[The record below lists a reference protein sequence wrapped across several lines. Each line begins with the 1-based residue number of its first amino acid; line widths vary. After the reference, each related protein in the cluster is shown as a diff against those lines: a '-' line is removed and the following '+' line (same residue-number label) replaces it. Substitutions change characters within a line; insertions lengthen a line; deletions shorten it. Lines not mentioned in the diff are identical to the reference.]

1 MAKAMDIQFK
11 QARSHWDDPDEK
23 FLWSFADGKSSLV
36 VDNMDTPSNQ
46 KKIEDALVSNTPI
59 IPVVLGNASQLKEI
73 RRIIIR
79 ANLRA
84 GSKRKYMLLI
94 DECTDVDFGGTAS
107 HIAVLKTDAVKTVSI
122 DATPMG
128 AFFADDSIKPEFVFW
143 LEPNWKKYRGFHDF
157 QVKGV
162 NSSRFLEHDVY
173 SLPKKLQWGKMVKA
187 DPNMVPWL
195 DQMSEKGTW
204 TSIGDTRSRVMR
216 LCNTG
221 CIANMDTQFNEIKKR
236 YQGKFAIVEMHKK
249 GTRIYDPTT
258 NETSEFNK
266 NLSLTDA
273 ISLFNDP
280 DKFPRILCIV
290 GRMGDRCLS
299 FVSNDY
305 KLHLNE
311 DYLTFPKTTV
321 VGTMYQRMRMCG
333 NNRGMGPL
341 NLYITKSASKDISK
355 GLTSINEMIEY
366 AQKKSCQ
373 SMRKSM
379 TTMKMLRSKFS
390 KRKLAASKFKEKVNK
405 VKENDGGW
413 GIDKY
418 VQEIKDENGNVIE
431 TVPLIVEN
439 PKKRKREDGSRFKEG
454 EIVKLKIESTKDMAP
469 TTRLYVEAT
478 HTFLATCSGQWVK
491 RSDVWKRIVK
501 KEGMLKHSFEGRLSE
516 VATQSDKVRHAENA
530 GLYITKVGG
539 EFKMMRVM

>member
-1 MAKAMDIQFK
+1 
-11 QARSHWDDPDEK
+11 
-23 FLWSFADGKSSLV
+23 
-36 VDNMDTPSNQ
+36 
-46 KKIEDALVSNTPI
+46 
-59 IPVVLGNASQLKEI
+59 
-73 RRIIIR
+73 
-79 ANLRA
+79 
-84 GSKRKYMLLI
+84 
-94 DECTDVDFGGTAS
+94 
-107 HIAVLKTDAVKTVSI
+107 
-122 DATPMG
+122 MG

-173 SLPKKLQWGKMVKA
+173 SLPKKLPWGEMVKA

-204 TSIGDTRSRVMR
+204 TSMGDTRSRVMR

-236 YQGKFAIVEMHKK
+236 YKGKFAIVEMHGGNRASTAKK
-249 GTRIYDPTT
+249 GIRTYDPTT

-290 GRMGDRCLS
+290 GKMGDRCLS

-341 NLYITKSASKDISK
+341 NLYITKSAYKDISK
-355 GLTSINEMIEY
+355 GLTSINDMIEY

-379 TTMKMLRSKFS
+379 TTMKMLGSKFS

-405 VKENDGGW
+405 VQENDDGW

-431 TVPLIVEN
+431 TVPLIVEKDAAKKKKITEDDTTYLKNTAFPKWAKISCVTRIAKFMRSLDPTKQYTPTQLKDIWTGTESALPHFYN
-439 PKKRKREDGSRFKEG
+439 PLVPEKGKSKGYGVILQKNEDDTSQLRPDL
-454 EIVKLKIESTKDMAP
+454 VAS
-469 TTRLYVEAT
+469 Y
-478 HTFLATCSGQWVK
+478 
-491 RSDVWKRIVK
+491 
-501 KEGMLKHSFEGRLSE
+501 SE
-516 VATQSDKVRHAENA
+516 HFN
-530 GLYITKVGG
+530 
-539 EFKMMRVM
+539 

>member
-1 MAKAMDIQFK
+1 
-11 QARSHWDDPDEK
+11 
-23 FLWSFADGKSSLV
+23 
-36 VDNMDTPSNQ
+36 
-46 KKIEDALVSNTPI
+46 
-59 IPVVLGNASQLKEI
+59 
-73 RRIIIR
+73 
-79 ANLRA
+79 
-84 GSKRKYMLLI
+84 
-94 DECTDVDFGGTAS
+94 
-107 HIAVLKTDAVKTVSI
+107 
-122 DATPMG
+122 
-128 AFFADDSIKPEFVFW
+128 
-143 LEPNWKKYRGFHDF
+143 
-157 QVKGV
+157 
-162 NSSRFLEHDVY
+162 
-173 SLPKKLQWGKMVKA
+173 
-187 DPNMVPWL
+187 
-195 DQMSEKGTW
+195 
-204 TSIGDTRSRVMR
+204 
-216 LCNTG
+216 
-221 CIANMDTQFNEIKKR
+221 MDTQFNEIKKR

-431 TVPLIVEN
+431 TVPLIVEKDAAKKNASIKTNAEYIAKRYEEQMNRSMGKIALIINLFMKDGISESLSIDDIEKAAGGELRRDFDRWN
-439 PKKRKREDGSRFKEG
+439 PDHGRVNLL
-454 EIVKLKIESTKDMAP
+454 VKT
-469 TTRLYVEAT
+469 TTRKYNLTAAGVEAYEKY
-478 HTFLATCSGQWVK
+478 HK
-491 RSDVWKRIVK
+491 
-501 KEGMLKHSFEGRLSE
+501 
-516 VATQSDKVRHAENA
+516 
-530 GLYITKVGG
+530 
-539 EFKMMRVM
+539 

>member
-1 MAKAMDIQFK
+1 
-11 QARSHWDDPDEK
+11 
-23 FLWSFADGKSSLV
+23 
-36 VDNMDTPSNQ
+36 
-46 KKIEDALVSNTPI
+46 
-59 IPVVLGNASQLKEI
+59 
-73 RRIIIR
+73 
-79 ANLRA
+79 
-84 GSKRKYMLLI
+84 MLLI

-431 TVPLIVEN
+431 TVPLIVEKDAAKKNASIKTNAEYIAKRYEEQMNRSMGKIALIINLFMKDGISESLSIDDIEKAAGGELRRDFDRWN
-439 PKKRKREDGSRFKEG
+439 PDHGRVNLL
-454 EIVKLKIESTKDMAP
+454 VKT
-469 TTRLYVEAT
+469 TTRKYNLTAAGVEAYEKY
-478 HTFLATCSGQWVK
+478 HK
-491 RSDVWKRIVK
+491 
-501 KEGMLKHSFEGRLSE
+501 
-516 VATQSDKVRHAENA
+516 
-530 GLYITKVGG
+530 
-539 EFKMMRVM
+539 